1 MITRRKETAVIFKPD
16 LVQYIK
22 IIQAAQKGVDCP

>member
-16 LVQYIK
+16 LVQYTM
-22 IIQAAQKGVDCP
+22 IIQAVQKGVDCP